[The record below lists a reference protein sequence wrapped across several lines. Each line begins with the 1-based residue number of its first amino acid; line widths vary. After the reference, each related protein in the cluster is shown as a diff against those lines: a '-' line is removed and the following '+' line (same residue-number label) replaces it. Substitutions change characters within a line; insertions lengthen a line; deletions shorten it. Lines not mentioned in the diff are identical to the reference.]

1 MAHGTSSRPLV
12 GKFVQLYFLVL
23 SYTTGA
29 FQENPVLHVAW
40 GQVGTGG
47 GASGAPQP
55 AVGACPVLGTSAT
68 RRPSFLRGTT
78 GLGSACVTAAVQ
90 GERWDVD
97 SISRS
102 RRSHRCYVPCVMSLG
117 KWWKRRLQARGFSSV
132 IHNQPESGSASG
144 VWRGRR
150 INENIARARGRMAS
164 SLKRKETAARA
175 TARVEAP
182 RSRDP
187 PVPGT
192 NTARSHLRGVPGQS
206 HAETE
211 SGRWAPGLGG
221 EAGSWCLTS
230 RESRFAGCRELRRP
244 RLRDS
249 VGVPQHWAVWL
260 RDSVGVSPTLGRAA

>member
-1 MAHGTSSRPLV
+1 MAVPGRPMPEEGETLNVQDRQAKQTFTFANGSRDLVSTIGRKVRSIVFLSVILYHGRVSR
-12 GKFVQLYFLVL
+12 K
-23 SYTTGA
+23 S
-29 FQENPVLHVAW
+29 PVLHVAW
-40 GQVGTGG
+40 SQAGTGG

-68 RRPSFLRGTT
+68 AETSFLRGTT
-78 GLGSACVTAAVQ
+78 GLSSACVTAAVQ

-144 VWRGRR
+144 VRRGRR

-164 SLKRKETAARA
+164 SLKRKETATRA

-182 RSRDP
+182 RSRAP
-187 PVPGT
+187 PVPERT
-192 NTARSHLRGVPGQS
+192 RRGRTYVGSPGSRMQRRK
-206 HAETE
+206 AD
-211 SGRWAPGLGG
+211 GGPPGWAGKRG
-221 EAGSWCLTS
+221 AG
-230 RESRFAGCRELRRP
+230 
-244 RLRDS
+244 
-249 VGVPQHWAVWL
+249 V
-260 RDSVGVSPTLGRAA
+260 

>member
-29 FQENPVLHVAW
+29 CQENPLSYTWRGAR
-40 GQVGTGG
+40 QERGG

-68 RRPSFLRGTT
+68 HRPSFLRGTT
-78 GLGSACVTAAVQ
+78 GLGWACVTAAVQ
-90 GERWDVD
+90 GERCDVD

-144 VWRGRR
+144 VRRGRR

-164 SLKRKETAARA
+164 SLKRKETATRA

-182 RSRDP
+182 RSRAP
-187 PVPGT
+187 PVPG
-192 NTARSHLRGVPGQS
+192 
-206 HAETE
+206 
-211 SGRWAPGLGG
+211 
-221 EAGSWCLTS
+221 
-230 RESRFAGCRELRRP
+230 
-244 RLRDS
+244 
-249 VGVPQHWAVWL
+249 
-260 RDSVGVSPTLGRAA
+260 